1 LFGFSLAVLLSG
13 SLLVEVVTGWPG
25 LGPLILDATLAR
37 DLDVVVAAAMLAAGL
52 MIMGNF
58 VADLLLLIVDPRIR
72 TGSPDAA

>member
-1 LFGFSLAVLLSG
+1 LFGLSLAALLSG

-37 DLDVVVAAAMLAAGL
+37 DLDVVVTSAMLAAVM
-52 MIMGNF
+52 MIVGNF
-58 VADLLLLIVDPRIR
+58 AADLLLLAADPRIR